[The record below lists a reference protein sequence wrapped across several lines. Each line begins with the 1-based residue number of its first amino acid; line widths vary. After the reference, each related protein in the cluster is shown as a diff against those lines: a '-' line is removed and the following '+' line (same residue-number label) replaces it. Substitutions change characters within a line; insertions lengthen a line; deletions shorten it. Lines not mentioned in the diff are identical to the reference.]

1 MAELVDARDLKSL
14 EGNLVPVRLRPWA
27 EFMNKIFL
35 ISLVLIVSGCSKGLI
50 PMTDLVMP
58 ERNNEGALQESYG
71 EYPKNYQKILKD
83 FLQKNLIN
91 HESAKVEFINKPGK
105 ISLSQMGSDYSGYRL
120 CLSINSKNR
129 KSIYTGY
136 KTHLFIIKNSE
147 IDLHLFDS
155 GLLKIPFELCVDRKI
170 SDSIFLNEIPD
181 QPEEIKIDEMDAI
194 DLDKKS
200 DPIVLNKNN
209 TYILC
214 ETPRSQRTFYFNESK
229 NIFVESIGVNEQK
242 LENIKFSTTHI
253 LGSNLSE
260 EILINR
266 VSGSL
271 IITGSGKDPI
281 SAQCKLLDA
290 KKF

>member
-1 MAELVDARDLKSL
+1 M
-14 EGNLVPVRLRPWA
+14 PVRLRPWA
-27 EFMNKIFL
+27 EFMNKILL

-50 PMTDLVMP
+50 PMTDLIMP
-58 ERNNEGALQESYG
+58 ERNSERVSEESYG
-71 EYPKNYQKILKD
+71 EYPENYQKILKD
-83 FLQKNLIN
+83 FLQQNLIN
-91 HESAKVEFINKPGK
+91 HESAKVEFINKPSK
-105 ISLSQMGSDYSGYRL
+105 LSLSQMGSDYSGYRL

-147 IDLHLFDS
+147 VDLHLFDS
-155 GLLKIPFELCVDRKI
+155 GLLKIPFELCVDRKT

-181 QPEEIKIDEMDAI
+181 QPEDIKIDEMDTI

-200 DPIVLNKNN
+200 DPVVLNKSNV
-209 TYILC
+209 YILC
-214 ETPRSQRTFYFNESK
+214 EIPQIQRTFYFNESK
-229 NIFVESIGVNEQK
+229 NMFVESIGVNEIQ
-242 LENIKFSTTHI
+242 LEDVKFSTTHI
-253 LGSNLSE
+253 LGSNKSE

-271 IITGSGKDPI
+271 IITRTGDDPI
-281 SAQCKLLDA
+281 SGECELLDI